1 MLRIFIL
8 FLNFTKMGLLAP
20 KLAFLDQNIY
30 DSKIFRKCV
39 LTCDAIKLIVKKLF
53 NYNLLDRLQFQ

>member
-1 MLRIFIL
+1 
-8 FLNFTKMGLLAP
+8 MGLLAP